1 MDNVEM
7 DFTDLSKEATTEA
20 ILMEGTLDSPSSAE
34 LEEVHSWTDIAGHN
48 KPKKANR
55 KVIPEGT

>member
-20 ILMEGTLDSPSSAE
+20 ILMEGTLDSPSSAQ
-34 LEEVHSWTDIAGHN
+34 LEEVFEL
-48 KPKKANR
+48 KKNFLIRHHRGNVNVKYYCA
-55 KVIPEGT
+55 